1 LLGTVLANRSLQAFE
16 ILLGVKVLL
25 LIAGAG
31 LAIHFGPFRDGDG
44 WQAISTGMVLV
55 AAMAVQNAL
64 HRMHLGSAPPST
76 LMTGT
81 TTQIMIDL
89 ADRIYMRTG
98 ESAQS
103 PSRLVR
109 MSTNILVFAVG
120 CGAAALLY
128 ARFNVWCFVL
138 PPILG
143 LLSLIVRLADQSKA
157 AT

>member
-1 LLGTVLANRSLQAFE
+1 VY
-16 ILLGVKVLL
+16 
-25 LIAGAG
+25 
-31 LAIHFGPFRDGDG
+31 
-44 WQAISTGMVLV
+44 
-55 AAMAVQNAL
+55 
-64 HRMHLGSAPPST
+64 LGSAPPST

-89 ADRIYMRTG
+89 ADRIYMRMG

-109 MSTNILVFAVG
+109 MSTNILVFAIG

-138 PPILG
+138 PPIVAI
-143 LLSLIVRLADQSKA
+143 LSLTVRLAGSSKTA
-157 AT
+157 S